1 MTSKLQSYCN
11 EYGYTFPQLPPE
23 YAPDSVDAE
32 SQSSRNRR
40 ANSRPT
46 KRTRKKRYIPEIN
59 SGGYAI
65 LMALSIYDKHE
76 NGMTRNEIVKHA
88 TQYCTSS
95 FQANPATGNFH
106 SAWASVNTL
115 IKNEYVLAEGT
126 PKYYSLTDL
135 GKEVAEILK
144 EMFEKAEGLDD
155 ISAIKRK
162 QVHPATTTAA
172 ATATVTTMMSSPLA
186 NIKQVASESSG
197 RSEYQI
203 WKSGSYDIKFLLD
216 NREVFSKQE
225 RDFFSSALKDMGI
238 NLEVRALPVG
248 DGTWIAVNRHTKQET
263 TLNFI
268 FERKRLDDLAG
279 SILDGRY
286 REQKCRLERTGME
299 TIFYIVEEQTGS
311 DISAFADAIKT
322 CISMNTTY
330 SGFHTMRTKD
340 PDQTLALI
348 SDLTNLINK
357 LYSSKTLLVLEPR
370 SLSTQEEY
378 KQLLSTM
385 RAEFSD
391 KEVVYSYNTFHEI
404 MGKTALTSVREMFIR
419 FLMTVRGV
427 SLEKASAIQAQYKT
441 PRALISAYHRCH
453 DEAPDGSRCRELLAS
468 FEQCQSSIFDT
479 ASLLLVSIM
488 AYVNSEATTDKNLK
502 LRTSLFAKIF
512 ELIEDSKPT
521 VQPLKEYKDGHSG
534 VQFVHNEETPF
545 YTKDQLLSFL
555 VVTEDEKKDLM
566 KHHETLVTKLLD
578 SYPDNIYE
586 PDSKGI
592 VYVGGNKFSWLT
604 LISIMNLRAIG
615 SKLPVEVLIP
625 KYEEYELNICQEV
638 FPHYNAKCIYLPKL
652 VGEKIYNEHDFK
664 GYQYKSLALAL
675 SSFENVL
682 LLDADNT
689 PLKDPELLFSSNPF
703 KDHGMVL
710 WPDFWKRTTH
720 PYFYDIIGINIDD
733 SKRRDY
739 GYHEYGHYY
748 KPIAPEGTVLF
759 HQLDHTMPD
768 PTSESGQVLFSKKK
782 HFKSLVLS
790 LYYNTYGP
798 DYYYPLL
805 SQGAAGEGDKETFL
819 AAAHA
824 LGESYYAVKKHVIP
838 LGRFRDGNFHGS
850 AMGQYD
856 AVQDY
861 ELFNKYAESTED
873 IGDRPDFF
881 FVHANFPK
889 MDPWSLK
896 KDDII
901 YDAAKDERN
910 RLFGE
915 GFIDDAKYDFEL
927 QMWGFMKDLLC
938 EQKLE
943 FINFSNEDLTS
954 DRVCSEVLEQYK
966 YLESTTKKN

>member
-1 MTSKLQSYCN
+1 MIFRKVAMVKFSLVALFLVLSFYVFTYHSEKLQPHYNNLKSQINWNKDDASKSDPKGALKADSEKTDAPESASEPAPNAQIEPALAPAPVVKPEDQVTPGDSTPYSYDP
-11 EYGYTFPQLPPE
+11 TKPE
-23 YAPDSVDAE
+23 KEHENKNYFSHIEPVDNDAE
-32 SQSSRNRR
+32 FDPALHPDWDESR
-40 ANSRPT
+40 
-46 KRTRKKRYIPEIN
+46 
-59 SGGYAI
+59 
-65 LMALSIYDKHE
+65 
-76 NGMTRNEIVKHA
+76 
-88 TQYCTSS
+88 
-95 FQANPATGNFH
+95 
-106 SAWASVNTL
+106 
-115 IKNEYVLAEGT
+115 
-126 PKYYSLTDL
+126 
-135 GKEVAEILK
+135 
-144 EMFEKAEGLDD
+144 KA
-155 ISAIKRK
+155 
-162 QVHPATTTAA
+162 
-172 ATATVTTMMSSPLA
+172 
-186 NIKQVASESSG
+186 
-197 RSEYQI
+197 
-203 WKSGSYDIKFLLD
+203 
-216 NREVFSKQE
+216 
-225 RDFFSSALKDMGI
+225 
-238 NLEVRALPVG
+238 
-248 DGTWIAVNRHTKQET
+248 
-263 TLNFI
+263 
-268 FERKRLDDLAG
+268 
-279 SILDGRY
+279 
-286 REQKCRLERTGME
+286 
-299 TIFYIVEEQTGS
+299 
-311 DISAFADAIKT
+311 
-322 CISMNTTY
+322 
-330 SGFHTMRTKD
+330 
-340 PDQTLALI
+340 
-348 SDLTNLINK
+348 
-357 LYSSKTLLVLEPR
+357 
-370 SLSTQEEY
+370 
-378 KQLLSTM
+378 
-385 RAEFSD
+385 
-391 KEVVYSYNTFHEI
+391 
-404 MGKTALTSVREMFIR
+404 
-419 FLMTVRGV
+419 
-427 SLEKASAIQAQYKT
+427 
-441 PRALISAYHRCH
+441 
-453 DEAPDGSRCRELLAS
+453 
-468 FEQCQSSIFDT
+468 
-479 ASLLLVSIM
+479 IM